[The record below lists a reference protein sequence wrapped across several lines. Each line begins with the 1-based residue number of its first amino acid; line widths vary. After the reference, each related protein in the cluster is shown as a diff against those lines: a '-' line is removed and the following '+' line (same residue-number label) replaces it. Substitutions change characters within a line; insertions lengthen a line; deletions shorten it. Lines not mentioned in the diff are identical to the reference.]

1 MAAQSVPSFLAGD
14 VVPDVSMP
22 GRDGKPVQLF
32 HQEISGRTLALWRT
46 DAGVT
51 AEAIAAAEHIAKDF
65 AGAEAHLIHLVV
77 GAMPKDVP
85 APPNGTLAQ
94 IFDPKDQ
101 ITHLF
106 GLQSDGLIVI
116 DRNRRFAG
124 SFVGD
129 GPKQALAFCRQ
140 ALAREAEGTV
150 IAQAPVLLVP
160 NIFNADEAAELVAYW
175 EASDKDI
182 VNNVARG
189 DGGNTNDVPQI
200 KRRTDTAIQDRR
212 LFELVKVRIERRVFP
227 EIMKS
232 FQCEI
237 ASMEMPR
244 IGCYDSAE
252 RGEFRRHR
260 DNTTP
265 YTAHRKFAISV
276 NLNSGYEGGAVG
288 FPEYGRK
295 VYAPPPGGGVI
306 FSCSLLHE
314 AQPVTKGR
322 RFGLFTFLTDAEG
335 AKREKE
341 MVAKY
346 GNQLNRYSLK

>member
-1 MAAQSVPSFLAGD
+1 
-14 VVPDVSMP
+14 
-22 GRDGKPVQLF
+22 
-32 HQEISGRTLALWRT
+32 
-46 DAGVT
+46 
-51 AEAIAAAEHIAKDF
+51 
-65 AGAEAHLIHLVV
+65 
-77 GAMPKDVP
+77 
-85 APPNGTLAQ
+85 
-94 IFDPKDQ
+94 
-101 ITHLF
+101 
-106 GLQSDGLIVI
+106 
-116 DRNRRFAG
+116 
-124 SFVGD
+124 
-129 GPKQALAFCRQ
+129 
-140 ALAREAEGTV
+140 
-150 IAQAPVLLVP
+150 
-160 NIFNADEAAELVAYW
+160 
-175 EASDKDI
+175 
-182 VNNVARG
+182 
-189 DGGNTNDVPQI
+189 
-200 KRRTDTAIQDRR
+200 
-212 LFELVKVRIERRVFP
+212 
-227 EIMKS
+227 
-232 FQCEI
+232 
-237 ASMEMPR
+237 MEMPR

-295 VYAPPPGGGVI
+295 VYVPPPGGGVI